1 MSKDLLEVR
10 NEQQR
15 PCGRRRPGI
24 SWNSKPLSVTG
35 TEGAMGRLVRDEERK
50 LKG

>member
-10 NEQQR
+10 NELQR
-15 PCGRRRPGI
+15 PCGRSRPGI
-24 SWNSKPLSVTG
+24 SWNSKPFSVTG
-35 TEGAMGRLVRDEERK
+35 AAGTTGRVVRDEERK